1 MMISIYP
8 SNETAFADNGI
19 KILKPLSVVLRKE
32 DNGAYYLDLKDT
44 VDSIEYYQSGN
55 IVRVPT
61 PWGNQCF
68 RLANPSIEK
77 KKITCRA
84 YHIYFDASNYIIADS
99 YVVDKDC
106 NDALDHLNS
115 ATDITSPFTTLSD
128 ISSIY
133 SYRCIRKSLEE
144 AISDVID
151 KWGGHLV
158 RDNHAIEI
166 RQSIGQDRGV
176 TLSYG
181 KNITDIKADEDW
193 SNVVTKL
200 MPVGKD
206 GLLLPEVWL
215 EYSTALYDIP
225 YTKVVTFEQNDI
237 DQKDYQT
244 ADGDDDVEAYNAALV
259 SDLRQQGLAYLNAN
273 LTPNVNYTLSAY
285 LKNIS
290 DIGDTVYVK
299 HPKCKID
306 LVTNVIALEY
316 NVISERFTKVEFGN
330 FKSTLGNLLSN
341 IDSKI
346 SVAVA
351 KSAGNTTAKLQTEL
365 TSATNQIKG
374 VLGNS
379 YVIYDGDK
387 ILVVDTLPKEDATNV
402 IMINNGGI
410 GFSQTG
416 INGTFKSAWTIDGT
430 LDMQNINVINLV
442 ADMIKGGTLKL
453 GSALDES
460 GKLELY
466 DGSNTL
472 VSKMDKDGLT
482 FYCQDGSYVKLNAE
496 DGFAGYDINDNK
508 IYWVDNDEFHMK
520 KSVVEQEITI
530 ASKLRFIP
538 VETNDNTGIAIVATV

>member
-1 MMISIYP
+1 MISIYP
-8 SNETAFADNGI
+8 SDETAFADNGV
-19 KILKPLSVVLRKE
+19 KVLKPLSATLRKE
-32 DNGAYYLDLKDT
+32 DNGDYYLDLKDT

-55 IVRVPT
+55 LVRVPT

-68 RLANPSIEK
+68 RLSNPKIEN

-84 YHIYFDASNYIIADS
+84 YHIYFDAANYIIADS

-106 NDALDHLNS
+106 NNALDHLNS
-115 ATDITSPFTTLSD
+115 ATDVTSPFTTLSD
-128 ISSIY
+128 ISTVY
-133 SYRCIRKSLEE
+133 SYRCVRKSLEE

-151 KWGGHLV
+151 RWGGHLV
-158 RDNHAIEI
+158 RNNRAIEI

-193 SNVVTKL
+193 SSVVTKL

-206 GLLLPEVWL
+206 GLLLPELWL
-215 EYSTALYDIP
+215 EYGTVLYDIP
-225 YTKVVTFEQNDI
+225 YTKVVSFDQSDI
-237 DQKDYQT
+237 DQQDYKT
-244 ADGDDDVEAYNAALV
+244 PDGDDDVEAYNAALEN
-259 SDLRQQGLAYLNAN
+259 DLRQQGLEYLNSN

-290 DIGDTVYVK
+290 DVGDTIYVK

-306 LVTNVIALEY
+306 LITNVIALEY
-316 NVISERFTKVEFGN
+316 DAISERFTKVEFGN
-330 FKSTLGNLLSN
+330 FKNNLGNLLN
-341 IDSKI
+341 TINSKI
-346 SVAVA
+346 NMAVSL
-351 KSAGNTTAKLQTEL
+351 SAGDTTAKLQNEL
-365 TSATNQIKG
+365 ASATNQIKG
-374 VLGNS
+374 MLGNS

-387 ILVVDTLPKEDATNV
+387 ILIVDTLPKEDATNV

-410 GFSQTG
+410 GFSKTG
-416 INGTFKSAWTIDGT
+416 INGTFNSAWTINGT

-453 GSALDES
+453 GSALNQS
-460 GKLELY
+460 GIMELY
-466 DGSNTL
+466 DSSNTL
-472 VSKMDKDGLT
+472 ICQINKDGIT
-482 FYCQDGSYVKLNAE
+482 MYCQDGSYIKLNAE
-496 DGFAGYDINDNK
+496 DGLVGYDANNNK

-530 ASKLRFIP
+530 ASKLRFLS
-538 VETNDNTGIAIVATV
+538 VTTGDSTGVAVVAMA